1 MHKGVFYSRGGIF
14 SMTKI
19 VRMTMHGFKSFAN
32 KTNIMFGDH
41 YNCILGPNGSGK
53 SNVGDALCFVLGR
66 LSAKSMRAE
75 KAANLIFNGGKNKIP
90 SSKGIVEI
98 EFDNSKGDFEDQP
111 EQVVIS
117 RTITKKGSSIYK
129 INDKT
134 CTRTQILD
142 LLAGAHVN
150 PDGYNIILQ
159 GDITRFVD
167 MPGKE
172 RREIIEQISDVSHYE
187 DKKKKALQE
196 LAKAEEKI
204 MSAEIILKERKAY
217 LRELKKDRDQA
228 LKFKELKDKVDS
240 YRASYLKKKI
250 DVRREENQEYLGKIS
265 GYEVKVA
272 EFEANIN
279 SLREFIEEKRNEINA
294 INSEIEQKGEKE
306 QVAVHKEIE
315 DLKTS
320 LIQKETRQKT
330 VEDEIQ
336 KITARK
342 KQFEAEQKELSG
354 KLKEFTIRETEIVK
368 SLSHKEKELEM
379 LSTKI
384 EQFRGKHKLGD
395 VASATEALAKLES
408 DIELRDQEVM
418 LKRSSQQ
425 ELLREKDRL
434 EFRIQTIDEQVA
446 KVKELQLEHKDQ
458 IQDLKKKKQDFKS
471 ATLKLNQVLEQESS
485 YVSQLAH
492 ARRKLISLQ
501 EEHAKLSAAVN
512 SIQANAAASHAVK
525 SILDNQRKF
534 PGVHGTV
541 AQLGQVKKQ
550 YALAL
555 ETAAGGKTQQIVVD
569 DDAVAAQ
576 CISYLR
582 DQKLGRAS
590 FIPLNKVRSV
600 DLRSED
606 KQFLKLPGVI
616 DFAIN
621 LVSFESRY
629 KKAFAYVFS
638 RTLVVDNMNSARKV
652 GIGTIPMVTLEG
664 DQAAGSGVM
673 TGGFQRTS
681 KGGVFAEKDSTEA
694 LHKAESEISDQ
705 QSVISRLERD
715 RASGEEEITAL
726 RKLKGELEGE
736 IISMEKKLHLDSS
749 DLDASSELK
758 KDLISELKVVD
769 TKLNDLQKE
778 VMTMNRSLAGIKGE
792 KQALRSQMMQS
803 NDPRVQAQLSS
814 FEETRQQ
821 LREDMVRLNSE
832 KKSLMGQ
839 ATGLVGAEQEKIL
852 EIIKQHDKEL
862 SEFSAEVASLGAEI
876 KVEKVGL
883 VEKEKASQAFYAQ
896 YKELFAKREKL
907 SGDMRTSEG
916 KIDNLREK
924 SRSSERELN
933 MLSLKNAE
941 VRAKLSILEEDFEQY
956 KEVELC
962 MDKSEKELY
971 AEISRFEALL
981 SQMSAVNMKALEI
994 YEKVEEEFNKLVEKK
1009 DSLLLEKTTILT
1021 LMNEIEVKKKEKFM
1035 ATFNEVNKH
1044 FKEIFSQLFKKG
1056 DAYLHLEN
1064 PEEVFE
1070 DGMSIKVKITGKR
1083 HMDLKGLSGGEKTLT
1098 ALAFIFAVQ
1107 EHQPATFYILDE
1119 IDAALDKHNSDR
1131 LAKLIGM
1138 YSDRAQYIVI
1148 SHNDAV
1154 ISEASQLY
1162 GVSMSDGVSK
1172 VTSLK
1177 I

>member
-1 MHKGVFYSRGGIF
+1 
-14 SMTKI
+14 MTKI
-19 VRMTMHGFKSFAN
+19 VRMTMHGFKSFAH
-32 KTNIMFGDH
+32 KTSIEFGDQ

-66 LSAKSMRAE
+66 LSAKAMRAE
-75 KAANLIFNGGKNKIP
+75 KAANLIFNGGKNKTP
-90 SSKGIVEI
+90 SSKGVVEI
-98 EFDNSKGDFEDQP
+98 EFDNSNKDFNGQP
-111 EQVVIS
+111 KKVIVS
-117 RTITKKGSSIYK
+117 RTITKKGTSIYR
-129 INDKT
+129 INEKKV
-134 CTRTQILD
+134 TRTQIID

-172 RREIIEQISDVSHYE
+172 RRGIIEQISDVSHYE
-187 DKKKKALQE
+187 DKKKKALLE

-204 MSAEIILKERKAY
+204 NSAEIILKERKAY

-228 LKFKELKDKVDS
+228 LKFKEMKDKVDS

-250 DVRREENQEYLGKIS
+250 DVRREENKNYLEKIEK
-265 GYEVKVA
+265 YETKVA
-272 EFEANIN
+272 DFEAKIN
-279 SLREFIEEKRNEINA
+279 EMREQIEIKRDEISK
-294 INSEIEQKGEKE
+294 INSEIEEKGEKE

-315 DLKTS
+315 DIRTELIKKEAREKT
-320 LIQKETRQKT
+320 LQ
-330 VEDEIQ
+330 DEIH
-336 KITARK
+336 KISMRK
-342 KQFEAEQKELSG
+342 KQFEAEQKDLTL
-354 KLKEFTIRETEIVK
+354 KLKEFSNRENSIA
-368 SLSHKEKELEM
+368 KELLRKAKELEI
-379 LSTKI
+379 LTNKI

-395 VASATEALAKLES
+395 VASSAEALGVLETQ
-408 DIELRDQEVM
+408 IEEQEGKVRE
-418 LKRSSQQ
+418 KRLGQQ
-425 ELLREKDRL
+425 DLLREKDRL
-434 EFRIQTIDEQVA
+434 EFRLQTIDEQIN
-446 KVKELQLEHKDQ
+446 KVKELKVKHKDQ
-458 IQDLKKKKQDFKS
+458 LQELKKKKQDFKA
-471 ATLKLNQVLEQESS
+471 ATLKLNKVLEQESS
-485 YVSQLAH
+485 YVSQIAH

-501 EEHAKLSAAVN
+501 EDHAKLSAQVN

-525 SILDNQRKF
+525 NILDNKRKF
-534 PGVHGTV
+534 GGVHGTV
-541 AQLGQVKKQ
+541 AQLGQVKKK
-550 YALAL
+550 YSIAL
-555 ETAAGGKTQQIVVD
+555 ETAAGGRTQQIVVD
-569 DDAVAAQ
+569 DDGMAAK

-600 DLRSED
+600 ELRPED
-606 KQFLKLPGVI
+606 KKFLKLPGVI

-621 LVSFESRY
+621 LVSYESRY

-638 RTLVVDNMNSARKV
+638 RTLVVENMNSARKV
-652 GIGTIPMVTLEG
+652 GIGKIPMVTLEG

-673 TGGFQRTS
+673 TGGFRKTAR
-681 KGGVFAEKDSTEA
+681 GGVFAEKDSIEKLSNSEA
-694 LHKAESEISDQ
+694 AITNQQAIISK
-705 QSVISRLERD
+705 LERD
-715 RASGEEEITAL
+715 RAAGEEEISDL

-736 IISMEKKLHLDSS
+736 IIAKEKKLHLDSS
-749 DLDASSELK
+749 DLDASSDLK
-758 KDLISELKVVD
+758 KDLRVELKEVD
-769 TKLNDLQKE
+769 IKLRELQKE
-778 VMTMNRSLAGIKGE
+778 VVTMNRTLAGLKGE
-792 KQALRSQMMQS
+792 KQMLRGQMMKS
-803 NDPRVQAQLSS
+803 NDPKVQAQLSS

-832 KKSLMGQ
+832 KKSLTEQ

-862 SEFSAEVASLGAEI
+862 SEFSLEVAELNGQI
-876 KVEKVGL
+876 KVERKGL
-883 VEKEKASQAFYAQ
+883 VEKEKASKAFYAQ

-907 SGDMRTSEG
+907 SGDVRSSEG

-941 VRAKLSILEEDFEQY
+941 VRAKLSILEEEFEQF
-956 KEVELC
+956 KDVELC
-962 MDKSEKELY
+962 MKKSEKELY

-994 YEKVEEEFNKLVEKK
+994 YDKVEEEFNKLVEKK
-1009 DSLLLEKTTILT
+1009 DSLLEEKTTILT

-1035 ATFNEVNKH
+1035 GTFTEVDKH
-1044 FKEIFSQLFKKG
+1044 FREIFSKLFKKG

-1064 PEEVFE
+1064 KDNPFD

-1154 ISEASQLY
+1154 ISEATHLY

>member
-1 MHKGVFYSRGGIF
+1 
-14 SMTKI
+14 MTKI
-19 VRMTMHGFKSFAN
+19 VRMSMQGFKSFAN
-32 KTNIMFGDH
+32 KTNIEFGDQ

-66 LSAKSMRAE
+66 LSAKAMRAE
-75 KAANLIFNGGKNKIP
+75 KAANLIFNGGKNKTP
-90 SSKGIVEI
+90 SSKGVVEI
-98 EFDNSKGDFEDQP
+98 EFDNSEDDFKGQP
-111 EQVVIS
+111 ESVVIS
-117 RTITKKGSSIYK
+117 RTITKKGTSIYK
-129 INDKT
+129 INEKKV
-134 CTRTQILD
+134 TRTQIVD

-172 RREIIEQISDVSHYE
+172 RREIIEQISDISHYE
-187 DKKKKALQE
+187 EKKRKALQE
-196 LAKAEEKI
+196 LDKANEKI
-204 MSAEIILKERKAY
+204 NSAEIILKERKAY

-250 DVRREENQEYLGKIS
+250 DVRREENKGYLEDIQK
-265 GYEVKVA
+265 YETKVA
-272 EFEANIN
+272 DFESKIN
-279 SLREFIEEKRNEINA
+279 EMREQIELKREEISK
-294 INSEIEQKGEKE
+294 INSEIEEKGEKE

-315 DLKTS
+315 DIRTELIKKEAREKT
-320 LIQKETRQKT
+320 LQ
-330 VEDEIQ
+330 DEIH
-336 KITARK
+336 KISLRK
-342 KQFEAEQKELSG
+342 KQFEAEQKDLNL
-354 KLKEFTIRETEIVK
+354 KLKEFSDRESSIE
-368 SLSHKEKELEM
+368 KELARKAKELEM
-379 LSTKI
+379 LSSKI

-395 VASATEALAKLES
+395 VASSAEALGVLES
-408 DIELRDQEVM
+408 QIEEQENKVRE
-418 LKRSSQQ
+418 KRQGQQ
-425 ELLREKDRL
+425 ECLREKDRL
-434 EFRIQTIDEQVA
+434 EFRLQTIDEQIN
-446 KVKELQLEHKDQ
+446 KVKELKIEHKDQ
-458 IQDLKKKKQDFKS
+458 LQELKQKKQDFKA
-471 ATLKLNQVLEQESS
+471 ATLKLNKVLEQESS
-485 YVSQLAH
+485 YVSQIAH

-501 EEHAKLSAAVN
+501 EDHAKLSAQVN

-534 PGVHGTV
+534 SGVYGTV
-541 AQLGQVKKQ
+541 AQLGQVKKK
-550 YALAL
+550 YSIAL
-555 ETAAGGKTQQIVVD
+555 ETAAGGRTQQIVVED
-569 DDAVAAQ
+569 DGVAAQ
-576 CISYLR
+576 CINYLR
-582 DQKLGRAS
+582 DQRLGRAS

-600 DLRSED
+600 DIRDED
-606 KQFLKLPGVI
+606 KKFLKLPGAI

-621 LVSFESRY
+621 LVSFDRKY

-638 RTLVVDNMNSARKV
+638 RTLVVEDLSAARKI
-652 GIGTIPMVTLEG
+652 GIGNIPMVTLEG

-673 TGGFQRTS
+673 SGGSRSTA
-681 KGGVFAEKDSTEA
+681 KGGVFAERDSIEKLSQSEA
-694 LHKAESEISDQ
+694 AISEQ
-705 QSVISRLERD
+705 QSIISRLERD
-715 RASGEEEITAL
+715 RASGEEEITSL

-736 IISMEKKLHLDSS
+736 IISLEKKLHLDSS
-749 DLDASSELK
+749 DLEASSELK
-758 KDLISELKVVD
+758 KQ
-769 TKLNDLQKE
+769 LNIEMKE
-778 VMTMNRSLAGIKGE
+778 VDEKLRDMQREISLMNRELAKLKGE
-792 KQALRSQMMQS
+792 KQVLRSQMMKN
-803 NDPRVQAQLSS
+803 NDPKIQAQLSS
-814 FEETRQQ
+814 FEDTRQE
-821 LREDMVRLNSE
+821 LREGIVRLESE
-832 KKSLMGQ
+832 KKSISEQ
-839 ATGLVGAEQEKIL
+839 AKGLVGAEQEKIL

-862 SEFSAEVASLGAEI
+862 ADFKEEVSGLKIQI
-876 KVEKVGL
+876 KEDSKIL
-883 VEKEKASQAFYAQ
+883 AEKEKASKAFYAQ

-907 SGDMRTSEG
+907 SGDVRDFEG

-941 VRAKLSILEEDFEQY
+941 VKAKLSVLEEEFEQY

-962 MDKSEKELY
+962 MNKSEKELY
-971 AEISRFEALL
+971 AEISKFEAML

-1009 DSLLLEKTTILT
+1009 ESLYEEKTTIMT
-1021 LMNEIEVKKKEKFM
+1021 LMNEIEVKKTEKFM
-1035 ATFNEVNKH
+1035 KTFNEVNKH
-1044 FKEIFSQLFKKG
+1044 FQEIFSKLFKKG

-1064 PEEVFE
+1064 KDSPFE

-1138 YSDRAQYIVI
+1138 YSDKAQYIVI

-1154 ISEASQLY
+1154 ISEANNLY
-1162 GVSMSDGVSK
+1162 GVSMADGVSK

>member
-1 MHKGVFYSRGGIF
+1 
-14 SMTKI
+14 MTKI

-32 KTNIMFGDH
+32 KTNIMFGDQ

-75 KAANLIFNGGKNKIP
+75 KAANLIFNGGKHKTP

-98 EFDNSKGDFEDQP
+98 EFDNSTEEFVGQP
-111 EQVVIS
+111 KQVVIS
-117 RTITKKGSSIYK
+117 RTITKKGTSIYR
-129 INDKT
+129 INEKKV
-134 CTRTQILD
+134 TRTQVVD

-172 RREIIEQISDVSHYE
+172 RREIIEQISDISHYE
-187 DKKKKALQE
+187 EKKRKALLE

-204 MSAEIILKERKAY
+204 KSAEIILKERKAY
-217 LRELKKDRDQA
+217 LKELKKDRDQA

-250 DVRREENQEYLGKIS
+250 DVRREENKDYLEKIDK
-265 GYEVKVA
+265 YEGKVA
-272 EFEANIN
+272 DFEAKIN
-279 SLREFIEEKRNEINA
+279 ELRDVIEAKREEISAINTEIEE
-294 INSEIEQKGEKE
+294 KGEKE

-320 LIQKETRQKT
+320 LIQKETRHRTLQ
-330 VEDEIQ
+330 DEIH
-336 KITARK
+336 KISLRK
-342 KQFEAEQKELSG
+342 KQFESEQKELSS
-354 KLKEFTIRETEIVK
+354 KLSEFTKREKEIDK
-368 SLSHKEKELEM
+368 SLAQKQKELDI
-379 LSTKI
+379 LNGKI
-384 EQFRGKHKLGD
+384 EQFRNKHKLGD
-395 VASATEALAKLES
+395 MASAAESLTELEVKI
-408 DIELRDQEVM
+408 DAQDQLVRE
-418 LKRSSQQ
+418 KRGAQQ

-446 KVKELQLEHKDQ
+446 KVKELQKEHKGQ
-458 IQDLKKKKQDFKS
+458 IAELKKKKQDFKA
-471 ATLKLNQVLEQESS
+471 ATLKLNKLLEQESS
-485 YVSQLAH
+485 YVSQIAH

-501 EEHAKLSAAVN
+501 EEHAKLSAQVN
-512 SIQANAAASHAVK
+512 SIKANAAASHAVK
-525 SILDNQRKF
+525 SILDNKRKF
-534 PGVHGTV
+534 SGVHGTI
-541 AQLGQVKKQ
+541 AQLGQVQKK
-550 YALAL
+550 YSVAL
-555 ETAAGGKTQQIVVD
+555 ETAAGSRTQQIVVD
-569 DDAVAAQ
+569 DDGVAAK

-582 DQKLGRAS
+582 DQRLGRAS
-590 FIPLNKVRSV
+590 FIPLNKVKGIT
-600 DLRSED
+600 LRDED
-606 KQFLKLPGVI
+606 KRFLKLPGVV

-638 RTLVVDNMNSARKV
+638 RTLVVEDMNAARKV
-652 GIGTIPMVTLEG
+652 GIGAIPMVTLEG

-673 TGGFQRTS
+673 SGGSRRTS
-681 KGGVFAEKDSTEA
+681 RGAAFAEKDSMEGLTRAEA
-694 LHKAESEISDQ
+694 AIAEQENI
-705 QSVISRLERD
+705 IARLQRD
-715 RASGEEEITAL
+715 RASGEEDITRL
-726 RKLKGELEGE
+726 RQLKGELEGE
-736 IISMEKKLHLDSS
+736 IISLEKKLHLDSS
-749 DLDASSELK
+749 DLDASSDLKKELK
-758 KDLISELKVVD
+758 EELSDVD
-769 TKLNDLQKE
+769 EKLRALAKE
-778 VMTMNRSLAGIKGE
+778 VMTLNRALVRLKAE
-792 KQALRSQMMQS
+792 KQGLRSQMMQS
-803 NDPRVQAQLSS
+803 NNPRVQAQLSS
-814 FEETRQQ
+814 FEETKQQ
-821 LREDMVRLNSE
+821 LREDMVRLESE
-832 KKSLMGQ
+832 KKGLKGQ

-862 SEFSAEVASLGAEI
+862 AEFTSEVAELSGQI
-876 KVEKVGL
+876 KEEKVGL
-883 VEKEKASQAFYAQ
+883 AAKEKASKAFYAQ

-907 SGDMRTSEG
+907 TGIVRESET
-916 KIDNLREK
+916 KIDSLREK

-941 VRAKLSILEEDFEQY
+941 VKAKLSVLEEEFEQY
-956 KEVELC
+956 EGVELC
-962 MDKSEKELY
+962 MNKSEKELY
-971 AEISRFEALL
+971 AEISKFEAML

-1009 DSLLLEKTTILT
+1009 DSLLEEKTTILT

-1035 ATFNEVNKH
+1035 ATFTEVNKH
-1044 FKEIFSQLFKKG
+1044 FKEIFSKLFKKG
-1056 DAYLHLEN
+1056 DAFLHLEN
-1064 PEEVFE
+1064 KDNPFE

-1107 EHQPATFYILDE
+1107 EHNPATFYILDE

-1131 LAKLIGM
+1131 LAKLIGS

-1154 ISEASQLY
+1154 ISEADQLY